1 MKYQIFEPKQ
11 NFRFKMQISKIP
23 SAITTVHSTDFPTVD
38 NSETTVEQ
46 FNYQFYVKGKTKW
59 NEITINIY
67 DPIAPNLAKEL
78 YAWHTLGHHDPTRRV
93 DQYATVAYATVF
105 LFDLDPMG
113 IPVNGWH
120 LMECYAKSID
130 WGKGDWSAEE
140 VKDITLTLRYNGAI
154 LV

>member
-23 SAITTVHSTDFPTVD
+23 SAITTVHMTDFPTVD
-38 NSETTVEQ
+38 NSETVVEQ

-59 NEITINIY
+59 NEISINIY
-67 DPIAPNLAKEL
+67 DPIQPNLAKEL
-78 YAWHTLGHHDPTRRV
+78 YSWQMEHHSADGRV
-93 DQYATVAYATVF
+93 DQYATTMYATVF
-105 LFDLDPMG
+105 LFDVDPTG
-113 IPVNGWH
+113 VPVNGWQ
-120 LMECYAKSID
+120 LMECYAKDVD
-130 WGKGDWSAEE
+130 WGKGDWSSEE